1 MNILKSG
8 NSEAL
13 KFIVGGIIVGAT
25 AFSNSLIPWQVK
37 AAAAALLF
45 CYGVF
50 LLFRGVENADG
61 TATMS
66 RKTARWVVVGTIAL
80 LFVGG
85 VLYYVLPN
93 KSGKGFDGIEGKFE
107 ISMPDQK
114 YPGTARM
121 DSSSLVLQFAVSPGL
136 QIKSISLSNTP
147 ELEKAGLLSICALNK
162 NYQLLECSTSLASS
176 KGFSDKFFDDGI
188 FTIMFQ
194 FKEELT
200 LDDIG
205 TVSFAVLTNRGAD
218 SVVIHPV
225 ED

>member
-1 MNILKSG
+1 MNIKST

-13 KFIVGGIIVGAT
+13 KFIVGGIIIGAT
-25 AFSNSLIPWQVK
+25 ALSNSLIPWQVK

-45 CYGVF
+45 SYGVF
-50 LLFRGVENADG
+50 LLFKGGENADG

-93 KSGKGFDGIEGKFE
+93 KSGKAFDGIEGKFE

-147 ELEKAGLLSICALNK
+147 ELEKAGLMSICALNK
-162 NYQLLECSTSLASS
+162 NYQVMECSTSLASS
-176 KGFSDKFFDDGI
+176 KGFSEQFFDDGV

-194 FKEELT
+194 FKEDLK
-200 LDDIG
+200 LDDLG